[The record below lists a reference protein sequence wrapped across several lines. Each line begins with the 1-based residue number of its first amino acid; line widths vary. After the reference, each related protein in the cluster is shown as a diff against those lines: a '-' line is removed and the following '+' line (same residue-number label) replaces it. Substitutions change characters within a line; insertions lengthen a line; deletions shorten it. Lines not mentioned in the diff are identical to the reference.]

1 MTAIIVN
8 VIIIMIYNDYLFGL
22 WQQGSQCAL
31 VYGQHHSVI
40 LGGTKGHILCDFYIV
55 IIIFLRLIYC
65 TLFKYLFFIF
75 FIKNAFY
82 KINF

>member
-8 VIIIMIYNDYLFGL
+8 VIIIMIWNDYLFGL

-31 VYGQHHSVI
+31 VYGQLNLVI
-40 LGGTKGHILCDFYIV
+40 LGRTKGYILCDFYIV

-65 TLFKYLFFIF
+65 TLFKYLFFYIF
-75 FIKNAFY
+75 YQNAFL
-82 KINF
+82 K